1 MKRFGKLFG
10 AALVATL
17 LWVGESRA
25 ETLYVKSDET
35 KVTAEASGT
44 SQVVFVSKAGDA
56 LEEIEKQGR
65 FYHVRNGE
73 GKEGWVFAFRVVPA
87 SQRKKDD
94 SKSGDLF
101 AALGSDRSVKENEAA
116 SQASIRGLNKVAEDH
131 AVRQGTSREFID
143 AVKRMETFHVTQ
155 WELESFMREG
165 KLGEYVE
172 ESAQA
177 GEGGEK

>member
-1 MKRFGKLFG
+1 MRRFEKVFG
-10 AALVATL
+10 AAFVATL
-17 LWVGESRA
+17 LWVAGVHA
-25 ETLYVKSDET
+25 ETLYVKSDGT
-35 KVTAEASGT
+35 KITAEASGT
-44 SQVVFVSKAGDA
+44 SQVVFVANSGDA

-65 FYHVRNGE
+65 FYHVKNGQ
-73 GKEGWVFAFRVVPA
+73 GQEGWVFAFRVVPA

-101 AALGSDRSVKENEAA
+101 ASLGSDRSVKENEAA

-172 ESAQA
+172 ETAQA
-177 GEGGEK
+177 GEGGTR